1 MSEIPTLAEISEIG
15 QLPVVLDVETAGRML
30 GIGRTAALRLARTGR
45 FPCRTVRVGNLWRV
59 PTADLLALLGLPVDT
74 ADPEPAVAPLRPAE
88 PSTIVP
94 FNRNLT

>member
-15 QLPVVLDVETAGRML
+15 ELPVVLDVETAGRML

-59 PTADLLALLGLPVDT
+59 PTADLLALLGLPVSSEH
-74 ADPEPAVAPLRPAE
+74 PVPAAAPPCPAE